1 MVAGR
6 NGVCYADFAVDTMTS
21 NDEVTGVILAGGMSR
36 RLGRNKALELIGGRP
51 LIGRVI
57 EGIGSVADRVLVIVN
72 DDQRALDL
80 QLPPGVEIAVDEYP
94 DAGSLGGIYTG
105 LANASTPW
113 ILVVAC
119 DMPFL
124 NKKLLRHLLDHRQ
137 NADVVVPVLD
147 GRPEPT
153 HAAYSK
159 VCIPHIREKIESS
172 QLKITGF
179 FDNVVV
185 TSIPQEEVEK
195 LDPERFSFF
204 NVNTQDDLDKAN
216 RRADD
221 H

>member
-1 MVAGR
+1 MVAGH
-6 NGVCYADFAVDTMTS
+6 NGVCYADFTVETMTS

-36 RLGRNKALELIGGRP
+36 RLGRNKALELIGGRS

-57 EGIGSVADRVLVIVN
+57 DSVGSVADSVLVIVN

-80 QLPPGVEIAVDEYP
+80 QLPPDVETAVDEYP
-94 DAGSLGGIYTG
+94 DTGSLGGIYTG
-105 LANASTPW
+105 LVNASTPW

-124 NKKLLRHLLDHRQ
+124 NKKLLRHMLDQRQ
-137 NADVVVPVLD
+137 DADVVVPMLD

-159 VCIPHIREKIESS
+159 VCIPHIRRRIESRK
-172 QLKITGF
+172 LKISGF
-179 FDNVVV
+179 FDDVAVN
-185 TSIPQEEVEK
+185 SIPQDQVER

-204 NVNTQDDLDKAN
+204 NVNTQDDLDIAN
-216 RRADD
+216 RRADE

>member
-1 MVAGR
+1 MVAGH
-6 NGVCYADFAVDTMTS
+6 NGVCYADFTVETMTS

-57 EGIGSVADRVLVIVN
+57 DSVGSVADSVLVIVN

-80 QLPPGVEIAVDEYP
+80 QLPPAVETAVDEYP
-94 DAGSLGGIYTG
+94 DTGSLGGIYTG
-105 LANASTPW
+105 LVNASTPW

-124 NKKLLRHLLDHRQ
+124 NKKLLRHMLDHRQ
-137 NADVVVPVLD
+137 DADVVVPMLD

-159 VCIPHIREKIESS
+159 VCIPHIRRRIESR
-172 QLKITGF
+172 QLKISGF
-179 FDNVVV
+179 FDDVAVN
-185 TSIPQEEVEK
+185 SIPQDQVER

-204 NVNTQDDLDKAN
+204 NVNTQDDLDRAN
-216 RRADD
+216 RRADE

>member
-1 MVAGR
+1 MVAGH
-6 NGVCYADFAVDTMTS
+6 NGVCYADLTVDIMKS
-21 NDEVTGVILAGGMSR
+21 NNDVTGVILAGGMSR
-36 RLGRNKALELIGGRP
+36 RLGRNKALELVGGRP

-57 EGIGSVADRVLVIVN
+57 ERVGSVAERVLVIVN
-72 DDQRALDL
+72 DKQRALDL
-80 QLPPGVEIAVDEYP
+80 RLPTDVGTAVDEYP

-124 NKKLLRHLLDHRQ
+124 NVKLLRHLLNHRLD
-137 NADVVVPVLD
+137 ADVVVPVLD

-153 HAAYSK
+153 HAAYST
-159 VCIPHIREKIESS
+159 VCIPHIRKRIESS

-179 FDNVVV
+179 YDDVAVN
-185 TSIPQEEVEK
+185 SIPQDEVER

-204 NVNTQDDLDKAN
+204 NVNTQDDLDIAN
-216 RRADD
+216 RRADE